1 MSSKRKSG
9 DWTDPRRLPSVREKL
24 SGFVRRGRGL
34 AKKTTMSVL
43 GEPRHE
49 RASFDESQKVLP
61 RVQVQDFGTSCLDID
76 LLSLEAFRIAP
87 QSEEEAVQQKPEK
100 PQRTSST
107 TPIADMFARRATTV
121 APATVNDSSLQR
133 SSPSIRESSPS
144 LQKPSPSL
152 NASSVNK
159 PDRVLA
165 EERRPGFASSHTTHV
180 SSPAVNVTIINSSH
194 AQSHTRPWPPP
205 ETPRAVVPI
214 RTQVPTTSD
223 SKQPNGAQ
231 PRESRRVAFVP
242 SSPAPV
248 TTPEPTTRPR
258 QTVDTVARPQR
269 LPQNAEKRH
278 STPTAMSSL
287 TAAPNPQPAEEVQT
301 DRRRSWQPAPT
312 SRPSGTTTPS
322 APPSASAPW
331 RGLPNRR
338 TSARIGTDRLGWI
351 REIEEGKK
359 NRLTISGDLPVL
371 RTMQG
376 GVADKLAKFESKQQ
390 QQQQQQVPLTRSN
403 STRSRTSSVADTFS
417 SFGGMA
423 TTRSS
428 LDSHRTS
435 SVFSHYDDSFREKME
450 LITGNANRMAADENE
465 EKPALTRVTSTFV
478 SVERR
483 YRQAC
488 VDKAQAV

>member
-9 DWTDPRRLPSVREKL
+9 DWADPRRLPSVREKL

-34 AKKTTMSVL
+34 AKKTTLSVL

-49 RASFDESQKVLP
+49 RASLDESHKVLP
-61 RVQVQDFGTSCLDID
+61 RVQVQDFGTSSLDID
-76 LLSLEAFRIAP
+76 LQTLEAFRIAP
-87 QSEEEAVQQKPEK
+87 QPEKEPEQQK

-107 TPIADMFARRATTV
+107 TPIADMFTRKATTIV
-121 APATVNDSSLQR
+121 PATVNDSSL
-133 SSPSIRESSPS
+133 RESSPS
-144 LQKPSPSL
+144 LK
-152 NASSVNK
+152 ASSVNK
-159 PDRVLA
+159 PGRVPA
-165 EERRPGFASSHTTHV
+165 EERRPGLASSHTAHV
-180 SSPAVNVTIINSSH
+180 SSSAVNVTIINSSH
-194 AQSHTRPWPPP
+194 TQSHTRPWPPP
-205 ETPRAVVPI
+205 ETPRAVLPI

-223 SKQPNGAQ
+223 SKQPNRAQ
-231 PRESRRVAFVP
+231 LREPRRVAFVP
-242 SSPAPV
+242 SSPAPI
-248 TTPEPTTRPR
+248 TMPEPITRPR
-258 QTVDTVARPQR
+258 QTADAVVRPQR
-269 LPQNAEKRH
+269 LPQNAGKRH
-278 STPTAMSSL
+278 STPTAMPSL
-287 TAAPNPQPAEEVQT
+287 ATVPNSLPAEDTRT

-312 SRPSGTTTPS
+312 SRPSGMPTPS

-338 TSARIGTDRLGWI
+338 ASARLGTDRLGWI
-351 REIEEGKK
+351 RELEEGKK
-359 NRLTISGDLPVL
+359 NRSTISGDLPVL

-376 GVADKLAKFESKQQ
+376 GVADKLARFESKQQ
-390 QQQQQQVPLTRSN
+390 QQQQQAPLTRSN

-417 SFGGMA
+417 SIGGMA

-450 LITGNANRMAADENE
+450 LITGNANRMAADDNE